1 MARRATPAWTVIAIF
16 FTFAIS
22 LPLNHV
28 CIYDDSASPAPG
40 SMAAPSTDVAAPTQ
54 VSQARPP
61 MQKDDTCAACLWSNT
76 LLLRQERVELRMAPA
91 ATPMAPTAR
100 KLPLVS
106 ADLYQSPS
114 KRGPPRRTIL

>member
-1 MARRATPAWTVIAIF
+1 MARRVTLAWTVIAIF

-28 CIYDDSASPAPG
+28 CIYDEPASPVPG
-40 SMAAPSTDVAAPTQ
+40 TGAAPSTAFAVPTQ
-54 VSQARPP
+54 VHQTRPP
-61 MQKDDTCAACLWSNT
+61 SQKDDTCAACLWSNT
-76 LLLRQERVELRMAPA
+76 LLLDQERVELPMAPA
-91 ATPMAPTAR
+91 VTPMPPAAR

-106 ADLYQSPS
+106 ADLYQSTS

>member
-1 MARRATPAWTVIAIF
+1 MARRATLAWTVIAIF

-28 CIYDDSASPAPG
+28 CIGDDSASPAPG
-40 SMAAPSTDVAAPTQ
+40 PTTLPSTASAALTQ

-61 MQKDDTCAACLWSNT
+61 VQKDDTCAACLWSNT
-76 LLLRQERVELRMAPA
+76 LLVPQERVELPVAPA
-91 ATPMAPTAR
+91 VTPMAPTASR
-100 KLPLVS
+100 LPLVS